1 MKTMPLL
8 SFVLTLCFIAFSC
21 SKEEETIKNY
31 VSQGTIDAPYHIEAN
46 KTNTGT
52 VSGDPKSSNSS
63 SSYYVFTAPENG
75 YYSISM
81 ENMDVD
87 EEHQDRSDMW
97 LSVEMSHVS
106 APVEIAAKY
115 CIHANNQQTVWL
127 GGCWKDAQYVIT
139 ITNENT
145 TFTDGTRSLAYP
157 KKFDFKI
164 FRNNNDILE
173 GSMDK
178 PKMLNLDFDFSY
190 VGECYIKL
198 YDLFKSNIE
207 RADYH
212 FNSEMADTY
221 DEGLAVE
228 NIKVEI
234 YKNDFQQNNIIRTI
248 EGKIDEVKFDL
259 EDFAQKDTAY
269 LHIYSP
275 DNRYW
280 GKWKINRKITSID

>member
-1 MKTMPLL
+1 MLFLFEPSEQNEL
-8 SFVLTLCFIAFSC
+8 
-21 SKEEETIKNY
+21 
-31 VSQGTIDAPYHIEAN
+31 
-46 KTNTGT
+46 
-52 VSGDPKSSNSS
+52 
-63 SSYYVFTAPENG
+63 
-75 YYSISM
+75 
-81 ENMDVD
+81 
-87 EEHQDRSDMW
+87 
-97 LSVEMSHVS
+97 
-106 APVEIAAKY
+106 
-115 CIHANNQQTVWL
+115 QTV
-127 GGCWKDAQYVIT
+127 K
-139 ITNENT
+139 
-145 TFTDGTRSLAYP
+145 
-157 KKFDFKI
+157 
-164 FRNNNDILE
+164 DILISRRIHHVPVVEE
-173 GSMDK
+173 G
-178 PKMLNLDFDFSY
+178 KM
-190 VGECYIKL
+190 VGLVSID
-198 YDLFKSNIE
+198 DLFKSNIE